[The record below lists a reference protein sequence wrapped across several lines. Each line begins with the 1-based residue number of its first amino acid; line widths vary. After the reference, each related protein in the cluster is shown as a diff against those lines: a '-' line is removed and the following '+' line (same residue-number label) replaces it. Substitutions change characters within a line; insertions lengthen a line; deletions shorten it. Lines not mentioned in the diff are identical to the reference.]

1 MRPSSAFSKRSSAK
15 APRAPYRHS
24 RSTSHSQTTTCAG
37 PVSGCV
43 TITLPTH
50 PLQGVQLP
58 VIRTARSQDGRRYV
72 DVEHP
77 PGWCMRLPIEW
88 TDRSSP
94 QVPPSIGG
102 REVRLGI
109 SALLKLADAVEVAL
123 RQEHTPPPASDS
135 AAKHSFIHVTS
146 SSPSTRTALV
156 NTARGNP
163 TGPPRSVDDP
173 PAQNASRR
181 GRKRGGKR

>member
-1 MRPSSAFSKRSSAK
+1 M
-15 APRAPYRHS
+15 
-24 RSTSHSQTTTCAG
+24 
-37 PVSGCV
+37 

-58 VIRTARSQDGRRYV
+58 FIRTARSQDGRRYI
-72 DVEHP
+72 DVEYP

-94 QVPPSIGG
+94 QVPPSIDG

-109 SALLKLADAVEVAL
+109 SDLLKLADAVEVAL
-123 RQEHTPPPASDS
+123 RQEHAPPPAYDS
-135 AAKHSFIHVTS
+135 AAEHSFVHVTS
-146 SSPSTRTALV
+146 SNPSTRIALV

-163 TGPPRSVDDP
+163 TRPPQSVDNP

-181 GRKRGGKR
+181 GRKRGGMR

>member
-1 MRPSSAFSKRSSAK
+1 
-15 APRAPYRHS
+15 
-24 RSTSHSQTTTCAG
+24 
-37 PVSGCV
+37 V

-50 PLQGVQLP
+50 PLRGVQLP
-58 VIRTARSQDGRRYV
+58 VIRTARSQDGRRYI

-94 QVPPSIGG
+94 LVPPSIGG

-123 RQEHTPPPASDS
+123 RQEHALPPASGS
-135 AAKHSFIHVTS
+135 AAGVRQTRGTGRAPDRGRGKRLKILQKPLSTILERS
-146 SSPSTRTALV
+146 RRKSPVAGSIPAGLPRVRRTC
-156 NTARGNP
+156 TEWQTIARGLSSLAF
-163 TGPPRSVDDP
+163 T
-173 PAQNASRR
+173 
-181 GRKRGGKR
+181 